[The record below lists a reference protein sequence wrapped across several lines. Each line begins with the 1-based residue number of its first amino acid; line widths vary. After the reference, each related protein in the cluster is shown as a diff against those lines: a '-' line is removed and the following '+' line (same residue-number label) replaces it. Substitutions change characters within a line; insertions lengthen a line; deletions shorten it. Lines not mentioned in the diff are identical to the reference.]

1 MNFPGKSMAALL
13 FSVAA
18 ASQNIQVDDTY
29 TAQQLVQDV
38 LVNSPC
44 ANVSN
49 FTVSGDTFSNGQNSY
64 GYFTGGGAFP
74 FANGIVLST
83 ARAIRAEGPNDNL
96 VDEGSVNWAGDYD
109 LEQALG
115 IQQTYNAT
123 ALEFD
128 FTPLT
133 SHVSFDYIFASEE
146 YQGSA
151 PCQYSDGFAFLLK
164 PAGSTAPYQNLA
176 IVPNTNTP
184 VLVTTVHPDIGGS
197 NGCGAENESY
207 FGGFNDSTYPANFN
221 GQTVVMTASANVIPG
236 VTYHIKL
243 VIADEEN
250 IRYDS
255 AIFLGG
261 GSFNVG
267 TDLGPDQLVATNN
280 PVCFGESYTIDAT
293 EAGTNTYDWY
303 MDGNLILSGAN
314 PQYVVTQP
322 GFYEIRVNLGTG
334 GCIAT
339 GDVTIE
345 YSPLPTLA
353 DPTVLVQCDD
363 NGDGISDFDLTR
375 MNSIITM
382 ANPDLTLVNYY
393 LNQSDAQNQ
402 VNPIPNPA
410 SFSNSVASSVI
421 ARVQNQFGCANFA
434 TLNLQISNNSVIPPP
449 PVAQCDNDQDG
460 FMTFDLTDVTTD
472 ILTGLPAGLLV
483 EYYASE
489 NDALA
494 QQNPLSLSF
503 TNTQPNQQVIFGR
516 IVNGPDCYGIVAVT
530 LQAHVF
536 NSAGTN
542 NQQLYLCGA
551 NDTVTLS
558 APLGYASYLWNTGET
573 TTSIIT
579 GQTGTHT
586 VTITD
591 GNGCS
596 GVKTFNVALSGQA
609 TITGADIHDFSAAGN
624 SITVEFTGDGTYE
637 FSIDGSS
644 FQASP
649 TFDGLA
655 PGEYTIYVNDI
666 HGCGVSGPFA
676 VVVMDYPHYFTPN
689 GDGFHDVW
697 EIKFLDRFSG
707 SKVTIFDRYGKLIYS
722 FHGGQLG
729 WDGRKNGIPMPST
742 DYWFTLELP
751 DGRTFKSHF
760 ALKR

>member
-1 MNFPGKSMAALL
+1 MNFPGKCMAALL
-13 FSVAA
+13 FSVVA

-49 FTVSGDTFSNGQNSY
+49 FTVSGDSFSNGQNSY

-133 SHVSFDYIFASEE
+133 SHISFDYIFASEE

-151 PCQYSDGFAFLLK
+151 PCHYSDGFAFLLK
-164 PAGSTAPYQNLA
+164 PVGSTAPYQNLA
-176 IVPNTNTP
+176 LVPNTNTP

-197 NGCGAENESY
+197 NGCGAENENY
-207 FGGFNDSTYPANFN
+207 FSGFNDSTYPANFN
-221 GQTVVMTASANVIPG
+221 GQTVVMTASATVVPG

-280 PVCFGESYTIDAT
+280 PVCYGESYTLDAT
-293 EAGTNTYDWY
+293 EAGSNTYDWY
-303 MDGNLILSGAN
+303 MNGNPVASGTN

-322 GFYEIRVNLGTG
+322 GVYEVRVNLGTG
-334 GCIAT
+334 GCVAT
-339 GDVTIE
+339 GIVTIE
-345 YSPLPTLA
+345 YSALPTLA
-353 DPTVLVQCDD
+353 DPAVLVQCDD
-363 NGDGISDFDLTR
+363 NGDGISNFDLTR

-382 ANPDLTLVNYY
+382 SDPNLSAATYY

-402 VNPIPNPA
+402 INPITNPT
-410 SFSNSVASSVI
+410 SFSNAVATSVI
-421 ARVQNQFGCANFA
+421 ARVENQFGCANYA
-434 TLNLQISNNSVIPPP
+434 TLNLQISNNA
-449 PVAQCDNDQDG
+449 PVPSAPVSQCDNDQDG
-460 FMTFDLTDVTTD
+460 IMTFNLTGVTTE

-489 NDALA
+489 SDALA
-494 QQNPLSLSF
+494 EQNQLPINF
-503 TNTQPNQQVIFGR
+503 TNTQPQQQIIYAR
-516 IVNGPDCYGIVAVT
+516 IINGPDCYGIVPVT
-530 LQAHVF
+530 LQAHTF
-536 NSAGTN
+536 ALSGAG
-542 NQQLYLCGA
+542 NQQLFLCGA
-551 NDTVTLS
+551 GDSVTLA
-558 APLGYASYLWNTGET
+558 APSGYTSYLWNTGET
-573 TTSIIT
+573 SASIVT
-579 GQTGTHT
+579 GQPGTHT
-586 VTITD
+586 VTITNS
-591 GNGCS
+591 NGCQA
-596 GVKTFNVALSGQA
+596 VKTFEVTPSGPA
-609 TITGADIHDFSAAGN
+609 TITGADIHDFSSSEN
-624 SITVEFTGDGTYE
+624 SITVEYTGNGDYE
-637 FSIDGSS
+637 FSIDGATYQS
-644 FQASP
+644 SP
-649 TFDGLA
+649 TFNGLA
-655 PGEYTIYVNDI
+655 PGEYSIYVNDVN
-666 HGCGVSGPFA
+666 GCGVSGPFA

-689 GDGFHDVW
+689 GDGIHDLW
-697 EIKFLDRFSG
+697 EIKFLDRQPK
-707 SKVTIFDRYGKLIYS
+707 SKVNIFDRYGKLIYS
-722 FHGGQLG
+722 FHGGQSG
-729 WDGRKNGIPMPST
+729 WDGRRKGVPMPST

-751 DGRTFKSHF
+751 DGRVFKSHF